1 MTNDERKLSKKM
13 LTYLV
18 CMDIVKSA
26 ISSVGST
33 NSVSAMESANIISEK
48 MVNAVNKK
56 GARKQ

>member
-56 GARKQ
+56 GARK

>member
-1 MTNDERKLSKKM
+1 MTNNERKLSKKM

-33 NSVSAMESANIISEK
+33 NSVSAIESANIISEK

-56 GARKQ
+56 GARK

>member
-13 LTYLV
+13 LTYLI

-56 GARKQ
+56 GARK

>member
-1 MTNDERKLSKKM
+1 MTNNERKLSKKM

-26 ISSVGST
+26 IFSVGST

-56 GARKQ
+56 GARK

>member
-1 MTNDERKLSKKM
+1 MTNKELKLSKKM

-56 GARKQ
+56 GARK

>member
-1 MTNDERKLSKKM
+1 MTNKELKLSKKM

-48 MVNAVNKK
+48 MAKAVNQKK
-56 GARKQ
+56 GARR

>member
-1 MTNDERKLSKKM
+1 MTNNERKLSKKM

-56 GARKQ
+56 GARK

>member
-33 NSVSAMESANIISEK
+33 NSVSAMETANIISEK
-48 MVNAVNKK
+48 MANAVNKK
-56 GARKQ
+56 GARK

>member
-48 MVNAVNKK
+48 MVNAVNEK
-56 GARKQ
+56 GARK

>member
-1 MTNDERKLSKKM
+1 MTNNERKLSKKM

-48 MVNAVNKK
+48 MINAVNKK
-56 GARKQ
+56 GARK

>member
-48 MVNAVNKK
+48 MVSAVNKK
-56 GARKQ
+56 GARK

>member
-48 MVNAVNKK
+48 MINAVNKK
-56 GARKQ
+56 GARK

>member
-1 MTNDERKLSKKM
+1 MTNNELKLSKKM

-56 GARKQ
+56 GARK

>member
-33 NSVSAMESANIISEK
+33 NSVSAIESANIISEK
-48 MVNAVNKK
+48 MINAVNKK
-56 GARKQ
+56 GARK